1 MTGLTAVAL
10 IALVAGPVAFNP
22 LRSPSA
28 PVEEGNAK
36 MKAGKPDEALTAYD
50 RAVAELPA
58 DAGVHFNR
66 GTALF
71 ALSRFEEAAE
81 EFLRATEAKET
92 ALKAAAFYNLGNAFF
107 KKEKFGEAVEA
118 YRRALTLDPKD
129 ERAKWN
135 LEIALKKKKE
145 DDEKKENEKKKD
157 KDKKDGQQDKD
168 KDKKDDG
175 QKDDKQQQDQKQDQK
190 DQQKDQNKQDQ
201 QPKDDNKDG
210 TKPEDK
216 RDQAADQD
224 KKPPGTPPSDK
235 AAAQRELEAVL
246 DGLEKSPKDLER
258 ERARLR
264 AVRRAPPARDW

>member
-10 IALVAGPVAFNP
+10 VALAAGPVAFNP

-28 PVEEGNAK
+28 PVDEGNAK

-50 RAVAELPA
+50 KALAELPG

-81 EFLRATEAKET
+81 DFLRATEAKET
-92 ALKAAAFYNLGNAFF
+92 PLKAAAFYNLGNAFF

-118 YRRALTLDPKD
+118 YRRALALDPKD

-145 DDEKKENEKKKD
+145 DDEKKEKEKD
-157 KDKKDGQQDKD
+157 KNKDRDKNDGKQD
-168 KDKKDDG
+168 KDKKDDQKDSDQKQDKKDD
-175 QKDDKQQQDQKQDQK
+175 QKDDKKQDQKQE
-190 DQQKDQNKQDQ
+190 Q
-201 QPKDDNKDG
+201 QPKDDDKDG
-210 TKPEDK
+210 TKPQNE
-216 RDQAADQD
+216 REQAGAED

-264 AVRRAPPARDW
+264 AVRRSPPARDW